1 MNEASIK
8 NCAGMLPHTN
18 EIDFSICSNIISITF
33 LASVLFLHSRTPYA
47 ILIKSEKDIATVG
60 SSETKANK
68 RVADKSM
75 MGASGFSCE
84 PATARLDEL
93 DKKLYDNDILAK
105 IYIHGPWV

>member
-1 MNEASIK
+1 
-8 NCAGMLPHTN
+8 MLPHTN

-33 LASVLFLHSRTPYA
+33 LASVLFLHSPNPTYA

-84 PATARLDEL
+84 PQLC
-93 DKKLYDNDILAK
+93 
-105 IYIHGPWV
+105 

>member
-1 MNEASIK
+1 MLECYRTRTRLTSPSVVTSSAS
-8 NCAGMLPHTN
+8 
-18 EIDFSICSNIISITF
+18 
-33 LASVLFLHSRTPYA
+33 LFKLQSCFYIHVTPYA
-47 ILIKSEKDIATVG
+47 LLIKSEKDIATVG

-84 PATARLDEL
+84 PTTARLDEL

-105 IYIHGPWV
+105 IYIDGPWV

>member
-1 MNEASIK
+1 
-8 NCAGMLPHTN
+8 MLPHTN

-33 LASVLFLHSRTPYA
+33 LASVLFLHSPTPYA

-68 RVADKSM
+68 RVADKSV

-84 PATARLDEL
+84 PATAPLDEL